1 MFVYIRSVTF
11 DTDGAS
17 ANERRSTHMIYPEFL
32 KKNAR
37 VGITAP
43 SCGIPEEKTP
53 LFSKSLDNLR
63 AYGWTL
69 ELSDNVYKCGKIA
82 STPGDVRANE
92 FHALI
97 EDRSIDMVLAASGG
111 DMLIEMLEYIDYEK
125 ISANPKWIM
134 GYSDIT
140 GLLLPI
146 TLRCDIATVY
156 GPNAGSF
163 DMTELPPSLRSV
175 FLLLEGKPQI
185 QRSSE
190 RHERERIKGLD
201 GYNLDT
207 ETVWNSPTGDFAA
220 SGRML
225 SSCIDCSSFLI
236 GTDFAPVDRF
246 IEKYKDDGIIWNFD
260 NFALSAETLY
270 YTLWN
275 MKNAGWFKHTR
286 AVMIS
291 RTLFES
297 SNFDL
302 SYCEAAQNALGD
314 IPLVLDTDTGH
325 VKPMMPLVN
334 GAMTKLTVCGK
345 GGTVEQKFC

>member
-1 MFVYIRSVTF
+1 
-11 DTDGAS
+11 
-17 ANERRSTHMIYPEFL
+17 MIYPNFL
-32 KKNAR
+32 KKGSK

-43 SCGIPEEKTP
+43 SCGVSERDVPA
-53 LFSKSLDNLR
+53 FMKSLDNLR
-63 AYGWTL
+63 AYGWNPTL
-69 ELSDNVYKCGKIA
+69 TDNVLKRGKIA
-82 STPGDVRANE
+82 SSPGNVRAAE
-92 FHALI
+92 LHSLI
-97 EDRSIDMVLAASGG
+97 EDPRIDMVIAACGG

-146 TLRCDIATVY
+146 TIKCDIATVY
-156 GPNAGSF
+156 GPNAGGF
-163 DMTELPPSLRSV
+163 DMTELHPYLKSV
-175 FLLLEGKPQI
+175 FPLLEGKPEVLH
-185 QRSSE
+185 SSKL
-190 RHERERIKGLD
+190 HERQRIKGGD

-207 ETVWNSPTGDFAA
+207 KTIWNSTKGDFTA

-225 SSCIDCSSFLI
+225 SSCIDCSTFLV
-236 GTDFAPVDRF
+236 GTDYAPVDRF
-246 IEKYKDDGIIWNFD
+246 TEKYKDDGIIWNFD
-260 NFALSAETLY
+260 NFSLSAEDIY

-275 MKNAGWFKHTR
+275 MKNAGWFKHAK

-302 SYCEAAQNALGD
+302 SYKEAAENALGD
-314 IPLVLDTDTGH
+314 IPVVLDTDTGH

-334 GAMTKLTVCGK
+334 GAMTKLTVSGN
-345 GGTVEQKFC
+345 GGSVKQEFC